1 MIRIQKGS
9 SELTVTRGAYKNFY
23 SKMGYTPV
31 AEAPTPENFEE
42 EYTHLEEDSPV
53 LEDPT
58 QLRTDPEETAES
70 EESLESEE
78 LDLSEIP
85 LSDMT
90 SDQLREYAEQ
100 LGIDPTEYPSRKE
113 LRKAI
118 RNHLRT

>member
-23 SKMGYTPV
+23 SKLGYTPV

-42 EYTHLEEDSPV
+42 EYTHPEEGSPV

-58 QLRTDPEETAES
+58 QLGTDPEETA
-70 EESLESEE
+70 ESEE

-90 SDQLREYAEQ
+90 SDQLRAYAEQ
-100 LGIDPTEYPSRKE
+100 LGLDPTEYPSRKE

-118 RNHLRT
+118 RNHPRT